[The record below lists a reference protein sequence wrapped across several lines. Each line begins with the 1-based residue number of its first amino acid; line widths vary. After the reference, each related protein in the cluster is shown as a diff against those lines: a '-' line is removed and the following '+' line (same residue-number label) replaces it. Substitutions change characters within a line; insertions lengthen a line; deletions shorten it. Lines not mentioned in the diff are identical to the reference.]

1 MATILQLPA
10 SLDTAAATPLLDAV
24 REQLASAGDLHLDGS
39 GVTELGQA
47 CLQVL
52 LGARSAAAKAGL
64 SFSLAQPSEAMSA
77 MLKVAG
83 CEDLAGETF

>member
-1 MATILQLPA
+1 VATIFQLPA

-24 REQLASAGDLHLDGS
+24 REQLAGAGDLHLDGS

-52 LGARSAAAKAGL
+52 LSARSAATKAGAN
-64 SFSLAQPSEAMSA
+64 FTLAQPSEAMSA

-83 CEDLAGETF
+83 CEDLAGEIF